1 MMNSGRLDELSVDA
15 DQSEKLVK
23 LLDAV
28 VIKLEGG
35 TDLDLQVLDVP
46 PPTAAAAAAAA
57 AGTET
62 KVFTIHDVYWSQFW
76 DKLILHYSDFC
87 YSFLVWFFSSTPH
100 FLIKIFI
107 GNRVQ

>member
-1 MMNSGRLDELSVDA
+1 MEMMNNGRLDELSVDA

-46 PPTAAAAAAAA
+46 P
-57 AGTET
+57 
-62 KVFTIHDVYWSQFW
+62 
-76 DKLILHYSDFC
+76 
-87 YSFLVWFFSSTPH
+87 SSTATPATEAKVLPSAH
-100 FLIKIFI
+100 FLF
-107 GNRVQ
+107 VCFDS

>member
-1 MMNSGRLDELSVDA
+1 MEMMNSGRLDELSVDA

-46 PPTAAAAAAAA
+46 PPTAAAAAAATA

-62 KVFTIHDVYWSQFW
+62 KVFTIHDVY
-76 DKLILHYSDFC
+76 
-87 YSFLVWFFSSTPH
+87 
-100 FLIKIFI
+100 
-107 GNRVQ
+107 

>member
-1 MMNSGRLDELSVDA
+1 MEMMNNGRLDELSVDA

-46 PPTAAAAAAAA
+46 P
-57 AGTET
+57 
-62 KVFTIHDVYWSQFW
+62 
-76 DKLILHYSDFC
+76 
-87 YSFLVWFFSSTPH
+87 SSTATPATEAKVLPLAH
-100 FLIKIFI
+100 FLF
-107 GNRVQ
+107 VCFDS